1 MPVLFNFEDVDAI
14 SVSPGVTRR
23 ALITPERVGSDCIAL
38 DRWALNAGSRMT
50 VEVGDTDLAWFQLL
64 EGSAILDGGESRHR
78 LDTDLLDGDE
88 GRHRLDTSHVVFLP
102 PAFRGELT
110 TGEGT
115 AVLYGAV
122 PDAKRFDPAFEA
134 SRPGFRCVDWRAE
147 PMLDSEHDAR
157 KRIYLVTPTLF
168 GTRAVKGEMIIYPP
182 GTRASNHHHEGAEH
196 FQYIVSGSGTALLSE
211 EPHPIRAGD
220 TLYNYEF
227 ERHNFVN
234 DGDEDLVFV
243 EYFVPAE
250 CRTVWVN
257 PESVCAWLPTG
268 QNIDGGAPARDI
280 GAHSSAETVNPTGV

>member
-1 MPVLFNFEDVDAI
+1 MPVLFNVDEVDA
-14 SVSPGVTRR
+14 VPVNQGVTRR
-23 ALITPERVGSDCIAL
+23 ALITPERVGNDCIAL
-38 DRWALNAGSRMT
+38 DRWDMDTGSRLAIE
-50 VEVGDTDLAWFQLL
+50 VEDTDLAWFQLL
-64 EGSAILDGGESRHR
+64 EGSAVLDGS
-78 LDTDLLDGDE
+78 E

-102 PAFRGELT
+102 PGFCGDLT
-110 TGEGT
+110 AVAGA
-115 AVLYGAV
+115 AVLYGTV
-122 PDAKRFDPAFEA
+122 PDAKRFDSAFET
-134 SRPGFRCVDWRAE
+134 SRPCFRCVNWRAE

-157 KRIYLVTPTLF
+157 NRIYLVTPTLF

-182 GTRASNHHHEGAEH
+182 GTQASNHHHEGAEH
-196 FQYIVSGSGTALLSE
+196 FQYIISGRGTALLSE

-257 PESVCAWLPTG
+257 PETVCAWLPTG
-268 QNIDGGAPARDI
+268 KNIDGGVPSRDI
-280 GAHSSAETVNPTGV
+280 RAHSSAETVNPAGV

>member
-1 MPVLFNFEDVDAI
+1 MPVLFNIDDIDETPMA
-14 SVSPGVTRR
+14 PGVNRR
-23 ALITPERVGSDCIAL
+23 ALITPERVGNDCIAL
-38 DRWALNAGSRMT
+38 DRWTVNAGSGLA
-50 VEVGDTDLAWFQLL
+50 VEVGESDLAWFQLL
-64 EGSAILDGGESRHR
+64 EGAAVLDG
-78 LDTDLLDGDE
+78 TE
-88 GRHRLDTSHVVFLP
+88 GRHRLNTSNVVFLP
-102 PAFRGELT
+102 PGFSGELT
-110 TGEGT
+110 SEPGT
-115 AVLYGAV
+115 AVLYGRV
-122 PDAKRFDPAFEA
+122 PDANRFDPEFEA
-134 SRPGFRCVDWRAE
+134 SPPEFRCVDWRAE

-182 GTRASNHHHEGAEH
+182 GTQASNHHHEGAEH
-196 FQYIVSGSGTALLSE
+196 FQYIISGRGTALLSE

-257 PESVCAWLPTG
+257 PELVCAWLPTG
-268 QNIDGGAPARDI
+268 KNIDGGAPSREI
-280 GAHSSAETVNPTGV
+280 TAHSSAETVNPTGV